1 MVITRSGLHPEDQV
15 LSSNANTDL
24 NLYMEAAARGGYTIA
39 HRVTPSISF
48 HHTLIDTY
56 VFVGRYGTLLSCRFL
71 FGSGSGDG
79 SAMGSGQRGAA
90 DAVLF
95 REIRRQRRVQREWE
109 RGTKIIG
116 I

>member
-1 MVITRSGLHPEDQV
+1 MVITRLEHHPEAQV

-24 NLYMEAAARGGYTIA
+24 NVHTEAAARGSYTNA
-39 HRVTPSISF
+39 HRVTPSISL
-48 HHTLIDTY
+48 HHTLIDAY
-56 VFVGRYGTLLSCRFL
+56 VFVDRYGTLLSCKFL

-95 REIRRQRRVQREWE
+95 RVIRRQRRVQREWE
-109 RGTKIIG
+109 RGTKNIG